1 MEQTSSFRWRSLLC
15 ENCGAHGPE
24 VRCKSFG
31 EGSRREWEEECR
43 ARCIEAWNKMI
54 AAPNK
59 PLSEEDAGRIVFEVL
74 RKHNEPVLWQA
85 LTSNSGPYDLLQI
98 NAEAIDLVRAI
109 EAAHGITER
118 KP

>member
-1 MEQTSSFRWRSLLC
+1 
-15 ENCGAHGPE
+15 
-24 VRCKSFG
+24 
-31 EGSRREWEEECR
+31 
-43 ARCIEAWNKMI
+43 MI